1 MIKMKLKDIS
11 RSLNAGFWQKGIL
24 SGSSPASSAAIFS
37 ALRWGKP
44 RRTGLG
50 TVMGNRNT
58 LAVASL
64 TDTACIVLAEGVSL
78 DEGTLAKAEEEGIA
92 VLSTDLAP
100 PLTSR
105 LKSIRQGLH
114 DSALL

>member
-1 MIKMKLKDIS
+1 MKLKDILTLPECRVLAEGNPQRELS
-11 RSLNAGFWQKGIL
+11 RVFCCDLL
-24 SGSSPASSAAIFS
+24 SIAMGKAPADGV
-37 ALRWGKP
+37 WV
-44 RRTGLG
+44 

-92 VLSTDLAP
+92 VLSTDLPSFDIA
-100 PLTSR
+100 LE
-105 LKSIRQGLH
+105 IYQAGL
-114 DSALL
+114 A

>member
-1 MIKMKLKDIS
+1 MKLKDILTLPECRVLAEGDPQQELS
-11 RSLNAGFWQKGIL
+11 RVFCCDLL
-24 SGSSPASSAAIFS
+24 SIAMGKAPADGV
-37 ALRWGKP
+37 WV
-44 RRTGLG
+44 

-92 VLSTDLAP
+92 VLSTDLP
-100 PLTSR
+100 SFD
-105 LKSIRQGLH
+105 I
-114 DSALL
+114 ALEIYQAGFA

>member
-1 MIKMKLKDIS
+1 MIKMKLKDILTLPECRVLAEGNPQRELS
-11 RSLNAGFWQKGIL
+11 RVFCCDLL
-24 SGSSPASSAAIFS
+24 SIAMGKAPADGV
-37 ALRWGKP
+37 WV
-44 RRTGLG
+44 

-92 VLSTDLAP
+92 VLSTDLP
-100 PLTSR
+100 SFD
-105 LKSIRQGLH
+105 I
-114 DSALL
+114 ALEIYQAGFA

>member
-1 MIKMKLKDIS
+1 MKLKDILTLPECRVLAEGDPQRELS
-11 RSLNAGFWQKGIL
+11 RVFCCDLLSIAMGKAPADGI
-24 SGSSPASSAAIFS
+24 
-37 ALRWGKP
+37 WV
-44 RRTGLG
+44 

-92 VLSTDLAP
+92 VLSTDLP
-100 PLTSR
+100 SFD
-105 LKSIRQGLH
+105 I
-114 DSALL
+114 ALEIYQAGFA

>member
-1 MIKMKLKDIS
+1 MKLKDILTLPECRVLAEGDPQRELS
-11 RSLNAGFWQKGIL
+11 RVFCCDLL
-24 SGSSPASSAAIFS
+24 SIAMGKAPADGV
-37 ALRWGKP
+37 WV
-44 RRTGLG
+44 

-92 VLSTDLAP
+92 VLSTDLPSFDIA
-100 PLTSR
+100 LE
-105 LKSIRQGLH
+105 IYQAGL
-114 DSALL
+114 A

>member
-1 MIKMKLKDIS
+1 MNLKIFS

-37 ALRWGKP
+37 ACDGESP

-50 TVMGNRNT
+50 NCNGEQKYPRRS
-58 LAVASL
+58 SL
-64 TDTACIVLAEGVSL
+64 TDTACIVLAEGVTL

-92 VLSTDLAP
+92 VLSTDLPSFDIAFE
-100 PLTSR
+100 
-105 LKSIRQGLH
+105 IYQAGF
-114 DSALL
+114 A

>member
-1 MIKMKLKDIS
+1 MKLKDILTLPECRVLAEGNPQRELS
-11 RSLNAGFWQKGIL
+11 RVFCCDLL
-24 SGSSPASSAAIFS
+24 SIAMGKAPADGV
-37 ALRWGKP
+37 WV
-44 RRTGLG
+44 

-92 VLSTDLAP
+92 VLSTDLP
-100 PLTSR
+100 SFD
-105 LKSIRQGLH
+105 I
-114 DSALL
+114 ALEIYQAGFA